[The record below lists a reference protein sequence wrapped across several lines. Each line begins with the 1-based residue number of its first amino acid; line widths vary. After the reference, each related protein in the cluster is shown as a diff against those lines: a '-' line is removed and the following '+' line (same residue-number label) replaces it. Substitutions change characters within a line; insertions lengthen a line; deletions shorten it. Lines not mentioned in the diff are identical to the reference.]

1 MAARAAAP
9 TPAPMPAFTAVE
21 SPVVAASVL
30 GVDAGAEVAVGPEV
44 PEVVDSEDT
53 ETGTEAVGDG
63 DAEVAEDET
72 GAVVDVLLDTGEL
85 AVVLVTVVLIVVLW
99 EVDSG
104 LETGV
109 VVETAAAGVEEDATS
124 VGVGSEVDAA
134 AELVGIAGA
143 ALAALAA
150 AAFAQM
156 SLP

>member
-1 MAARAAAP
+1 MEMLKLPRMRP
-9 TPAPMPAFTAVE
+9 SRLLVYTPHLQSNSA
-21 SPVVAASVL
+21 L
-30 GVDAGAEVAVGPEV
+30 L
-44 PEVVDSEDT
+44 
-53 ETGTEAVGDG
+53 
-63 DAEVAEDET
+63 T

-150 AAFAQM
+150 AA
-156 SLP
+156 SERKKEEH

>member
-1 MAARAAAP
+1 MGSEILYLRTRLADLVRCRRRRHTQTAIMMAARAAAP

-72 GAVVDVLLDTGEL
+72 
-85 AVVLVTVVLIVVLW
+85 
-99 EVDSG
+99 
-104 LETGV
+104 
-109 VVETAAAGVEEDATS
+109 
-124 VGVGSEVDAA
+124 
-134 AELVGIAGA
+134 
-143 ALAALAA
+143 
-150 AAFAQM
+150 
-156 SLP
+156 